1 MAYQTGDFAY
11 GKGQREWMQQRAS
24 RNAKGGGVKRKGCI
38 GLRFVVLHR
47 SQLSKRARRT
57 VPEERD

>member
-1 MAYQTGDFAY
+1 
-11 GKGQREWMQQRAS
+11 
-24 RNAKGGGVKRKGCI
+24 
-38 GLRFVVLHR
+38 LRFVVLHR

>member
-1 MAYQTGDFAY
+1 
-11 GKGQREWMQQRAS
+11 MQQRAS